1 MKTPFLLAGCLRV
14 SAPVRWAPLAV
25 AIVGIQKAFLF
36 TEGGEWRLWV
46 TCSSKLSMAR
56 NARGETSTPEIPQ
69 GFLKPSNTSW
79 PILRPS
85 AGSLGCLR

>member
-1 MKTPFLLAGCLRV
+1 MLLFSFLAMKTPFLLAGCLRV

-69 GFLKPSNTSW
+69 GFCERLHVMALFS
-79 PILRPS
+79 
-85 AGSLGCLR
+85 

>member
-1 MKTPFLLAGCLRV
+1 MLLFSFLAMKTPFLLAGCLRV
-14 SAPVRWAPLAV
+14 SAPVRCASLSV

-56 NARGETSTPEIPQ
+56 NARGETSTPGNPKDYI
-69 GFLKPSNTSW
+69 KPLHYIALFS
-79 PILRPS
+79 
-85 AGSLGCLR
+85 